1 MTAVRFVLGEGALTI
16 GDGFDEILDAARS
29 RAPWAFEHLYTDLAP
44 VVTGYLRMHGAA
56 EPDDLAS
63 EVFLGVFAGL
73 GSFRGTEAKFRS
85 WVFTIAHRRLTDEW
99 RRSSRRP
106 VVPTDDP
113 LVLDRP
119 DGHVEDEAMEVLG
132 SRRVRELCAELS
144 SDQREVLLLR
154 VVADLTVDQVADV
167 IGKSSG
173 AVKALQRRG
182 LNALRSRLAREGV
195 PL

>member
-1 MTAVRFVLGEGALTI
+1 MTAVRLVLREGALTI
-16 GDGFDEILDAARS
+16 GDGFDEVLDAARS
-29 RAPWAFEHLYTDLAP
+29 RAPWGFERLYTDLAP

-73 GSFRGTEAKFRS
+73 GSFRGSEAKFRS

-119 DGHVEDEAMEVLG
+119 GGHVEDEVMEVLG
-132 SRRVRELCAELS
+132 SGRVRELCAELS